1 MRTTR
6 YGSGG
11 PPLVLV
17 HGLACDGSDWAAQVA
32 VFEPRTTVIVCELP
46 GHGSSPAI
54 PADCTVGA
62 YGAAL
67 VRDLIEQAVGPAI
80 LVGHSMGCRIVVEA
94 YRVEPTIASGLV
106 LIDGSR
112 IGAGDPEAAQ
122 RALADELAGDGYLRF
137 IRSFFGSMLVAD
149 PPTARMILERG
160 LSLPA
165 PVGRMLIANL
175 AGWDAGEVEV
185 ALDCIAVP
193 LLAIQTTTMD
203 TARQR
208 ASLQP
213 GESSPWLDL
222 IRAHVPHAAITTLFG
237 SGHFPQ
243 IERSQEIT
251 ELIACFAQL

>member
-1 MRTTR
+1 MSDRPHKTPLENHKTSLDTIGSATMRTTR

-32 VFEPRTTVIVCELP
+32 AFEPRTTVIVCELP

-112 IGAGDPEAAQ
+112 IGRRRGRGRPGLHRGPVARYPNHDH
-122 RALADELAGDGYLRF
+122 GYR
-137 IRSFFGSMLVAD
+137 
-149 PPTARMILERG
+149 PPTG
-160 LSLPA
+160 F
-165 PVGRMLIANL
+165 
-175 AGWDAGEVEV
+175 
-185 ALDCIAVP
+185 
-193 LLAIQTTTMD
+193 
-203 TARQR
+203 TAT
-208 ASLQP
+208 
-213 GESSPWLDL
+213 G
-222 IRAHVPHAAITTLFG
+222 
-237 SGHFPQ
+237 
-243 IERSQEIT
+243 
-251 ELIACFAQL
+251 

>member
-67 VRDLIEQAVGPAI
+67 VRDLIEQAVGRRFWWAT
-80 LVGHSMGCRIVVEA
+80 A
-94 YRVEPTIASGLV
+94 W
-106 LIDGSR
+106 
-112 IGAGDPEAAQ
+112 GAGSLWRRTGSNPPSPPDWCSSTAA
-122 RALADELAGDGYLRF
+122 
-137 IRSFFGSMLVAD
+137 GS
-149 PPTARMILERG
+149 
-160 LSLPA
+160 
-165 PVGRMLIANL
+165 
-175 AGWDAGEVEV
+175 DAGEVEV